1 MASPPLR
8 NKLTG
13 RLTTDDLFELGY
25 LTQGARNNRLKEEL
39 FELIDDDD
47 ERVSAN
53 ALWAFT
59 YFDLHNNQWL
69 YAKHDIIIDK
79 VLSTSHPTKLR
90 LLLTLLLRQPFM
102 AEGLRTDFLDFCLAG
117 ITSAVL
123 PCAVRVLCLKLAYEQ
138 CRFYPELLAELHITL
153 DALSSEALSPGLAT
167 ARRQILKKITPI
179 KR

>member
-25 LTQGARNNRLKEEL
+25 LTQGTCNNRLKEEL
-39 FELIDDDD
+39 FGLIDDDD
-47 ERVSAN
+47 DRVSAN

-59 YFDLHNNQWL
+59 YFDLSNNKWL
-69 YAKHDIIIDK
+69 YVKHDVIIDK

-90 LLLTLLLRQPFM
+90 LLLTLLLRQPFT

-123 PCAVRVLCLKLAYEQ
+123 PCAVRVSCLKLAYEQ
-138 CRFYPELLAELHITL
+138 CRFYPELLAELYITL
-153 DALSSEALSPGLAT
+153 DALSQETLPPALAA
-167 ARRQILKKITPI
+167 ARRRILKKATPM
-179 KR
+179 KQ